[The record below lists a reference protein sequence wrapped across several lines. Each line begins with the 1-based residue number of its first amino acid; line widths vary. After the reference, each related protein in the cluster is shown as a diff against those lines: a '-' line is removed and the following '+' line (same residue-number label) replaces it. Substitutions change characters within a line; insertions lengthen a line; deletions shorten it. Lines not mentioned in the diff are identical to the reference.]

1 MATKIRTK
9 VSKGFQTVMPA
20 EIREKFGIG
29 PGDEVV
35 WAMFG
40 DEIFV
45 RVRKVRGKDP
55 LLTLLGA
62 FRTEEKIDATREID
76 AVVYGE

>member
-1 MATKIRTK
+1 MATKIETK
-9 VSKGFQTVMPA
+9 VSKGFQTVLPA
-20 EIREKFGIG
+20 EIRKKFDIG

-35 WAMFG
+35 WTVLG

-55 LLTLLGA
+55 LLALLGA
-62 FRTEEKIDATREID
+62 FRTKKKIDATEEID
-76 AVVYGE
+76 AVVYGG